1 MPHPNITLTP
11 CQSSN
16 LLAHGYDTETQTLAL
31 QFKTGVYHYPE
42 VPAAIY
48 DGLKEAES
56 VGSYVAKAIRPNFKG
71 ELRKPAIGPTD
82 I

>member
-1 MPHPNITLTP
+1 MSNPNIALTP

-16 LLAHGYDTETQTLAL
+16 LLAHGYDATTQTLAL
-31 QFKTGVYHYPE
+31 QFKTGVYHYPQ

-56 VGSYVAKAIRPNFKG
+56 VGSYVGKVIRPNFKG
-71 ELRKPAIGPTD
+71 ELVKPAIAPCD

>member
-1 MPHPNITLTP
+1 MSTPNITLTP

-16 LLAHGYDTETQTLAL
+16 LLAHGYDAETKTLAL
-31 QFKTGVYHYPE
+31 QFKAGVYHYPE

-48 DGLKEAES
+48 DGLQQAPS
-56 VGSYVAKAIRPNFKG
+56 VGSYVASAIRPNFKG
-71 ELRKPAIGPTD
+71 ELCKPAIGPSD

>member
-1 MPHPNITLTP
+1 MNTPNITLTP

-16 LLAHGYDTETQTLAL
+16 LLGYGYDAATQTLAL
-31 QFKTGVYHYPE
+31 QFKTGVYHYPK

-48 DGLKEAES
+48 DGLKESES
-56 VGSYVAKAIRPNFKG
+56 VGSYVQKAIRPNFTG
-71 ELRKPAIGPTD
+71 TLHKPAIGPTD

>member
-1 MPHPNITLTP
+1 MTTPNITLTP

-16 LLAHGYDTETQTLAL
+16 LLAHGYDAETQTLAL
-31 QFKTGVYHYPE
+31 QFKTGVYHYPQ

-56 VGSYVAKAIRPNFKG
+56 VGAYVAKAIRPNFKG
-71 ELRKPAIGPTD
+71 ELCKPAIGPSD